1 MASVYK
7 IGVVSRRTGLSAS
20 TLRLWEDQFG
30 LLAPA
35 RTAGGTRLYSESDI
49 ERVLYV
55 RHLVCERGYA
65 LGAIAAI
72 IDDAAASV
80 PHVLDRVAIEN
91 IYLRDATIDADV
103 QDGRRMAAIQATV
116 RGVMRAES
124 AERAAFALVAGVK
137 SLTVAP
143 FAGLGL
149 YQRRSHR
156 LVPVVAAR
164 GERIGMSSQPP
175 LPIARFPREWQ
186 QAIDARE
193 PYADAD
199 LLRIDLPV
207 EVSARV
213 MEDRA
218 RSFHAEPLAIAG
230 ELIGILAVA
239 SSRPGGV
246 GREAELVCEELAIA
260 AGPAIHYFAR
270 QLEATPSSQPR
281 L

>member
-20 TLRLWEDQFG
+20 TLRQWEDQYG

-55 RHLVCERGYA
+55 RHLVRESGYA

-80 PHVLDRVAIEN
+80 PQVLDRVAIEN
-91 IYLRDATIDADV
+91 IYLRDATSHADI
-103 QDGRRMAAIQATV
+103 QDGRRMAGIQATV

-124 AERAAFALVAGVK
+124 AERAVFALVAGVK
-137 SLTVAP
+137 SLTGAP

-149 YQRRSHR
+149 YQRTSHR

-164 GERIGMSSQPP
+164 GQRIGMSSQPP

-193 PYADAD
+193 PYAEVD
-199 LLRIDLPV
+199 LLRLDLPV
-207 EVSARV
+207 EVGARV
-213 MEDRA
+213 IQDRA
-218 RSFHAEPLAIAG
+218 RSFHAQPLVVA
-230 ELIGILAVA
+230 EEMVGILAVA
-239 SSRPGGV
+239 SSLPGGV
-246 GREAELVCEELAIA
+246 GRDAERVCDELALA
-260 AGPAIHYFAR
+260 AGPAIHYFA
-270 QLEATPSSQPR
+270 QHLESAAASQAR